1 MTPIASQLTLQD
13 IGEQGLLQRLQRF
26 CVGVGDDGAVLR
38 VRNDRRLVVTTDVLV
53 DGVHFSLGLGDS
65 IVTTP
70 PHAAGWRSAAANL
83 SDLAAMGALPIGVT
97 IGLSLPPDIPV
108 QWIEELYQGITDCL
122 APWRVN
128 IVGGDLVR
136 SQQVSLAITA
146 LGEVPP
152 QSILQRNGAKLGDRI
167 VMTGIHGRSRVGLEL
182 LLGKEI
188 GVSNPDAWIK
198 AHQYPLPRLDL
209 ISQFSGLASAGM
221 DSSDGLADAVLQ
233 ICRSSQVGA
242 VLDQQMIVQSPEI
255 QSLIDAVGFEKALEW
270 VLYGGEDFEL
280 ILCMPEAAAI
290 GFCTA
295 TGSYTIGSITA
306 EPDVWLVSPDD
317 RGKLSIDRGFQHFSN
332 L

>member
-108 QWIEELYQGITDCL
+108 QWIEELNQGITDCL

-128 IVGGDLVR
+128 IVGGEIWSD
-136 SQQVSLAITA
+136 
-146 LGEVPP
+146 
-152 QSILQRNGAKLGDRI
+152 
-167 VMTGIHGRSRVGLEL
+167 RSR
-182 LLGKEI
+182 
-188 GVSNPDAWIK
+188 
-198 AHQYPLPRLDL
+198 LP
-209 ISQFSGLASAGM
+209 
-221 DSSDGLADAVLQ
+221 
-233 ICRSSQVGA
+233 
-242 VLDQQMIVQSPEI
+242 
-255 QSLIDAVGFEKALEW
+255 
-270 VLYGGEDFEL
+270 
-280 ILCMPEAAAI
+280 
-290 GFCTA
+290 
-295 TGSYTIGSITA
+295 
-306 EPDVWLVSPDD
+306 
-317 RGKLSIDRGFQHFSN
+317 
-332 L
+332 